1 MQDLSSRDRFP
12 QLFAGLAALSLALV
26 VSSFMGATAI
36 RSFKQANDALIV
48 TGSAKRPIRS
58 DYVVWRVSV
67 SSQQPTAQAA
77 YRDLKSQTERLQSYL
92 KAQQVP
98 DSAITLNAIE
108 TREIPAVDFNGRE
121 TGKTLAYNLSQR
133 FEVRSSEVDRITQLS
148 QKATDLINDGVSLVS
163 EPPQYLYTQ
172 LSKVR
177 VEMVAEATKDAKAR
191 AEAIAQS
198 TGSRVG
204 AVRSA
209 ETGVFQI
216 TSRNSTDVSDSGI
229 YDTSS
234 IDKDITAVM
243 SVKFGME

>member
-26 VSSFMGATAI
+26 VSSFVGANAI
-36 RSFKQANDALIV
+36 RNFRQANDALIV
-48 TGSAKRPIRS
+48 TGSAKRPIRA
-58 DYVVWRVSV
+58 DYVVWQVSV
-67 SSQQPTAQAA
+67 SSQQPTTQAA
-77 YRDLKSQTERLQSYL
+77 YRELKSQAERLQSYL
-92 KAQQVP
+92 KEQQVP

-108 TREIPAVDFNGRE
+108 TRAIPAVDFNGRE

-216 TSRNSTDVSDSGI
+216 TSRNSTDVSDSGL

-234 IDKDITAVM
+234 IDKDITAVV